1 MSRISGKGDI
11 VNSDRLQPLVSAH
24 FGHLN
29 VQILKHLDVLTAVSQ
44 SNTILCRGGVV
55 LTLAVSNQKGG
66 SAKTTTA
73 LNLGAAIAILGKR
86 VLLVDT
92 DPQGHLAEG
101 FGLPAGALDRE
112 LSLVL
117 DGKLS
122 LPEIIITVRPNLDLA
137 PSNIRLSHLEASLFS
152 RHRRE
157 DKLKNALAAIKNNYD
172 ITIIDC
178 PPSLG
183 LLTVNALS
191 AAESVLI
198 PMVCDFYTML
208 GVGLLLDVIEE
219 MRVELNPSLRILGIL
234 PTRLNRTIHAREV
247 LERTKLE
254 LKDRVKVF
262 EPAVNESVR
271 FKEAVAAGKT
281 IFEHAP
287 DIKGAEAYRNLA
299 KEIAD
304 GL

>member
-1 MSRISGKGDI
+1 MS
-11 VNSDRLQPLVSAH
+11 
-24 FGHLN
+24 
-29 VQILKHLDVLTAVSQ
+29 
-44 SNTILCRGGVV
+44 
-55 LTLAVSNQKGG
+55 TLAVSNQKGG

-73 LNLGAAIAILGKR
+73 INLGAAVAALGKR
-86 VLLVDT
+86 VLLIDA

-101 FGLPAGALDRE
+101 FDIAAGALEKE

-122 LPEIIITVRPNLDLA
+122 LKDIIINIRANLDLA
-137 PSNIRLSHLEASLFS
+137 PSNIRLSYIEASLFT

-157 DKLKNALAAIKNNYD
+157 DKLKNAIAGANNDYD
-172 ITIIDC
+172 LIVIDC

-191 AAESVLI
+191 AAEKVLI
-198 PMVCDFYTML
+198 PMVCDFYAML

-247 LERTKLE
+247 LQRTKKELE
-254 LKDRVKVF
+254 DRIAVF

-271 FKEAVAAGKT
+271 FKEAAAAGKT

-287 DIKGAEAYRNLA
+287 DIQGAEAYRILA
-299 KEIAD
+299 KEIVN

>member
-1 MSRISGKGDI
+1 MHI
-11 VNSDRLQPLVSAH
+11 
-24 FGHLN
+24 
-29 VQILKHLDVLTAVSQ
+29 
-44 SNTILCRGGVV
+44 
-55 LTLAVSNQKGG
+55 LAVSNQKGG

-73 LNLGAAIAILGKR
+73 INLGAATAALEKR
-86 VLLVDT
+86 VLLVDA

-101 FGLPAGALDRE
+101 FDIAAGALEKE

-122 LPEIIITVRPNLDLA
+122 LSEIVTSVRPNLDLA
-137 PSNIRLSHLEASLFS
+137 PSNIRLSYVEASLFT

-157 DKLKNALAAIKNNYD
+157 DKLKNAIAEAKDNYD
-172 ITIIDC
+172 VIIIDC

-191 AAESVLI
+191 AADCVLI
-198 PMVCDFYTML
+198 PMVCDFYAML
-208 GVGLLLDVIEE
+208 GVSLLLDVIED
-219 MRVELNPSLRILGIL
+219 MKIELNPVLRILGIL

-247 LERTKLE
+247 LERTRIE
-254 LKDRVKVF
+254 LRDRIRVF

-271 FKEAVAAGKT
+271 FKEAAAAGKT

-287 DIKGAEAYRNLA
+287 DIQGAEAYRILA
-299 KEIAD
+299 KEIVN

>member
-1 MSRISGKGDI
+1 MS
-11 VNSDRLQPLVSAH
+11 
-24 FGHLN
+24 
-29 VQILKHLDVLTAVSQ
+29 
-44 SNTILCRGGVV
+44 
-55 LTLAVSNQKGG
+55 TLAVSNQKGG

-73 LNLGAAIAILGKR
+73 INLGAAVAALGKR
-86 VLLVDT
+86 VLLVDA

-101 FGLPAGALDRE
+101 FDIAAGALEKE

-122 LPEIIITVRPNLDLA
+122 LKDIIINIRANLDLA
-137 PSNIRLSHLEASLFS
+137 PSNIRLSYIEASLFT

-157 DKLKNALAAIKNNYD
+157 DKLKNAIAGANNDYD
-172 ITIIDC
+172 LIVIDC

-191 AAESVLI
+191 AAEKVLI
-198 PMVCDFYTML
+198 PMVCDFYAML

-247 LERTKLE
+247 LQRTKKELE
-254 LKDRVKVF
+254 DRIAVF

-271 FKEAVAAGKT
+271 FKEAAAAGKT

-287 DIKGAEAYRNLA
+287 DIQGAEAYRILA
-299 KEIAD
+299 KEIVN